1 MRLNKREL
9 IDLIILF
16 FITSIFY
23 YLIIGDNIEIFLNPR
38 MNKYII
44 FAFIIFVA
52 LTINQFFNAFT
63 INTFRAVRRGALVFL
78 VLILAFISLIYRNDL
93 KKELVNEEINKE
105 ISYEEDNFNEIYKI
119 TERLNSENKEDK
131 NTIVLNSDN
140 YIRIFPNIMENPN
153 EFKSKKIKTEGLV
166 YKSKEINNNEF
177 TIAREVMSC
186 CVADVQIVGL
196 MCEYDNSVD
205 LKENE
210 WVSVEGVIDVKDN
223 KPVINVKEV
232 IKLEKPKNSYIY
244 PIQ

>member
-140 YIRIFPNIMENPN
+140 YTRIFPNIMGNPN

-210 WVSVEGVIDVKDN
+210 WVSVEGVMDVKDN